1 MDDFTELCE
10 HLIACHE
17 GERLKPYLDTNGFAT
32 IGIGHNYNANPLPS
46 DIAEYL
52 KDTGCITQEMENR
65 LFQTDFNIALE
76 DCRKLYPEF
85 DSFPKL
91 IREALLDIMFNMGCS
106 KLKNKFANTVAH
118 INAQEWDQVEHH
130 LQDSLWYKQVGNRAK
145 EDIALIDEGTKEN

>member
-10 HLIACHE
+10 QLIARHE

-32 IGIGHNYNANPLPS
+32 IGIGHNYNANPLPP

-52 KDTGCITQEMENR
+52 KANGCITQEMEDR
-65 LFQTDFNIALE
+65 LFQEDFLDALA

-85 DSFPKL
+85 DTFPQL
-91 IREALLDIMFNMGCS
+91 IREALVDIMFNMGFT
-106 KLKNKFANTVAH
+106 KLKTKFTQTVAH

-130 LQDSLWYKQVGNRAK
+130 LQESLWYKQVGNRAK
-145 EDIALIDEGTKEN
+145 EDIGLIDEGAKEA